1 MRYLFILAIGLFST
15 QTLSAQLS
23 QVIHQ
28 TFDIDEVEAISLDIV
43 GEYEIEKWAGNTVMT
58 ETSIQIYDATPS
70 IFKHFVKA
78 GRYEILGENN
88 EANYQLSSKDTDRRT
103 IRTKRGD
110 CYEFIKIRVF
120 IPEDFDIVD
129 QKQLVRS
136 VEEASTTDNN

>member
-15 QTLSAQLS
+15 QTISAQLS

-28 TFDIDEVEAISLDIV
+28 TFAIDEADAISLDIV

-70 IFKHFVKA
+70 IFKFFVKE
-78 GRYEILGENN
+78 GRYEILGESKDTD
-88 EANYQLSSKDTDRRT
+88 YQLSSKDTERRT

-120 IPEDFDIVD
+120 VPEDFDVVD
-129 QKQLVRS
+129 QKKLVRS
-136 VEEASTTDNN
+136 TEEEPTTDNN